1 MVCAEEDDGGD
12 LTRGSRLSAREE
24 ATGLWWARC
33 AREGRGK
40 KWVGPT
46 GGAGSALPLFFD
58 KAFSLFQKQNKHN
71 LLNKTSKEFKPVS
84 KIVYKQN
91 TTS

>member
-40 KWVGPT
+40 KWAGPT
-46 GGAGSALPLFFD
+46 GGAGSALPFFFLVFHFFF
-58 KAFSLFQKQNKHN
+58 KKENLYNFWFINPNGFKQKSIA
-71 LLNKTSKEFKPVS
+71 L
-84 KIVYKQN
+84 
-91 TTS
+91 